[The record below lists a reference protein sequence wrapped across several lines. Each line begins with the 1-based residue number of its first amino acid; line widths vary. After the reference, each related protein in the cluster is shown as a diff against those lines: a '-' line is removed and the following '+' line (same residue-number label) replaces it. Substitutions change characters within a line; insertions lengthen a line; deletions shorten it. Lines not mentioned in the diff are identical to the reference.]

1 MGSTGTLVS
10 SSMYALKIV
19 MKTRQCRHAYHTNTF
34 STSQPSHRSNLSSV
48 KTITQYRKW
57 CEQFHLP
64 QSQQSKQD
72 LKVARM
78 LNVLTKARPS
88 QNIRYMYRYKCGY
101 GPCVIIQNDVLLQG
115 NTDQIQLH
123 YPAFSDLMRGLEIR
137 RGENTPEI
145 GRVPSN
151 NYLFVPGD
159 ITAVNPGTDNGV
171 PIDDKWWLLQ
181 VNEPHESNRDR
192 PGCHVFG
199 FWLNEQAASK
209 ESILGKHFSLLP
221 NPVKIYFGSIIKDNK
236 ISVVVL
242 VEFRLAKW
250 KCLIHIYKRVLH

>member
-19 MKTRQCRHAYHTNTF
+19 MKTCQCRHAYHTNTF
-34 STSQPSHRSNLSSV
+34 SAYQPSHRSNLSSV

-64 QSQQSKQD
+64 QSQQSSEQTKQD

-123 YPAFSDLMRGLEIR
+123 YPAFSDLTRGLEIR
-137 RGENTPEI
+137 RGENTGDWPC
-145 GRVPSN
+145 PSQQL
-151 NYLFVPGD
+151 LFVCSRGY
-159 ITAVNPGTDNGV
+159 
-171 PIDDKWWLLQ
+171 
-181 VNEPHESNRDR
+181 HCS
-192 PGCHVFG
+192 
-199 FWLNEQAASK
+199 
-209 ESILGKHFSLLP
+209 
-221 NPVKIYFGSIIKDNK
+221 
-236 ISVVVL
+236 
-242 VEFRLAKW
+242 
-250 KCLIHIYKRVLH
+250 